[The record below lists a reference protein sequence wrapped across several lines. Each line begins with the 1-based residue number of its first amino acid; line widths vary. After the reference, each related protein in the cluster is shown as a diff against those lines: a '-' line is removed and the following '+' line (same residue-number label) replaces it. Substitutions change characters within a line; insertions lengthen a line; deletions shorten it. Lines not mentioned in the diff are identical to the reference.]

1 MEFTNDIY
9 FNDNLT
15 SGKTATITYSGSLF
29 KSGSEAVNIVFGF
42 SENWHYTTTL
52 PMHKTENGFTAE
64 IEIKDYDTFNF
75 CFSNEYNNWDNN
87 NNCNYISPI
96 LPKIDENINV
106 EIENF
111 EYGTDY
117 SSSIDDIIEDIL
129 GNTVQNAIATN
140 KDSESIDKILESIS
154 EETLPEIEQLFNELF
169 CIEENNSSEDKI
181 ELNLNNAD
189 DDFEDIVST
198 AISPEDTNAE
208 LIRLFNELFE
218 SSTNPVFFE
227 NTANELSSES
237 IVDNK
242 IENIVKENNIESI
255 SENQTA
261 SLESASFNLDGL
273 VSDLLDSVITNSNT
287 SEDVS
292 LFEDIKEHEKDNET
306 SLTVVETRDLI
317 VSSRK
322 LSSFYKLKKRIKLAC
337 YKLFIKVPKQLAK
350 QLGFGQN

>member
-15 SGKTATITYSGSLF
+15 SGKIATITYSGNLF
-29 KSGSEAVNIVFGF
+29 KSGSESVNIVFGF

-52 PMHKTENGFTAE
+52 PMHKTENGFIAE

-96 LPKIDENINV
+96 LPKVDENITAEN
-106 EIENF
+106 ENF
-111 EYGTDY
+111 EYGADY

-129 GNTVQNAIATN
+129 GNTVQNTIATN
-140 KDSESIDKILESIS
+140 NESESIDKILESIS

-169 CIEENNSSEDKI
+169 CIEYTNEKNI
-181 ELNLNNAD
+181 ELNLNNEE
-189 DDFEDIVST
+189 DDFEDILATSVNT
-198 AISPEDTNAE
+198 EDTNAE

-218 SSTNPVFFE
+218 SSTTPDFFE

-237 IVDNK
+237 IVESNTQ
-242 IENIVKENNIESI
+242 NIVEENNIESI
-255 SENQTA
+255 SEAQTA
-261 SLESASFNLDGL
+261 ALETASFNLDGL

-292 LFEDIKEHEKDNET
+292 LFEDIKEHENDEET
-306 SLTVVETRDLI
+306 SLTVVESRDLL
-317 VSSRK
+317 VSPRK
-322 LSSFYKLKKRIKLAC
+322 LSSFYKFKKRIKLAC
-337 YKLFIKVPKQLAK
+337 YKLFVKVPKQIAK
-350 QLGFGQN
+350 QLGFGAN

>member
-15 SGKTATITYSGSLF
+15 SGKTATITYSGNLF
-29 KSGSEAVNIVFGF
+29 KSGSESVNIVFGF

-96 LPKIDENINV
+96 LPKVDENIKAEN
-106 EIENF
+106 ENF
-111 EYGTDY
+111 EYGADY

-129 GNTVQNAIATN
+129 GNTVQNTIATN
-140 KDSESIDKILESIS
+140 KEAESIDKILESIS

-169 CIEENNSSEDKI
+169 CIEDNNEKSI
-181 ELNLNNAD
+181 ELNLNNED
-189 DDFEDIVST
+189 DDFEDILATSVN
-198 AISPEDTNAE
+198 PEDTNAE

-218 SSTNPVFFE
+218 SSTKPNFFE

-237 IVDNK
+237 IVDN
-242 IENIVKENNIESI
+242 NIESI
-255 SENQTA
+255 SETQTA
-261 SLESASFNLDGL
+261 TLETASFNLDGL

-292 LFEDIKEHEKDNET
+292 LFEDIKEHENDEET
-306 SLTVVETRDLI
+306 SLTVVESRDLL

-322 LSSFYKLKKRIKLAC
+322 LSNFYKFKKRIKLAC
-337 YKLFIKVPKQLAK
+337 YKLFIKVPKQIAK